1 MVYQLLD
8 NIQEIKDKLFKLETQ
23 QKNKQDDLRIS
34 MEEIDKLQNEIDNLK
49 VSSFVIVGM

>member
-1 MVYQLLD
+1 MVYQFLE